1 LKPTVRL
8 TAALAVTVTICL
20 LWAGLGGSHRPRAS
34 SASGNDA
41 ALPAAPA
48 PALTIGRPE
57 PLRSSGF
64 LSRWTS
70 LRTTALARVR
80 PAGSAR
86 VVAELRPTTPEGTAN
101 VLAVLRARPDAA
113 GALWVKVRLPVLPN
127 GRVGWVRRQVL
138 GAYQTAN
145 THFVVDR
152 RGLRA
157 TLYRNGKAVF
167 TAPVGVG
174 TASWPTPAGE
184 FLVRSKLTR
193 YASPFYG
200 PVAFGTSARSAVLTD
215 WPAGGFVGIHGTS
228 EPQLLPGRVSHGC
241 IRMRNPDIVRL
252 AELMPVGTPLTIR

>member
-1 LKPTVRL
+1 M
-8 TAALAVTVTICL
+8 
-20 LWAGLGGSHRPRAS
+20 
-34 SASGNDA
+34 
-41 ALPAAPA
+41 
-48 PALTIGRPE
+48 
-57 PLRSSGF
+57 
-64 LSRWTS
+64 
-70 LRTTALARVR
+70 
-80 PAGSAR
+80 
-86 VVAELRPTTPEGTAN
+86 
-101 VLAVLRARPDAA
+101 LAVLRAGPDAA

-127 GRVGWVRRQVL
+127 GRAGWVRRQVL

-152 RGLRA
+152 RRLRA

-184 FLVRSKLTR
+184 FLVRSQLSR

-241 IRMRNPDIVRL
+241 IRMRNPDILRL
-252 AELMPVGTPLTIR
+252 AELMPVGTPLTVR

>member
-1 LKPTVRL
+1 MKPTVRL
-8 TAALAVTVTICL
+8 TAALAVTVTISL

-34 SASGNDA
+34 SVSGSDA
-41 ALPAAPA
+41 ALPAAPT

-80 PAGSAR
+80 PAASAR

-101 VLAVLRARPDAA
+101 VLAVLRAGPDAA
-113 GALWVKVRLPVLPN
+113 GALWVKVRLPILPN
-127 GRVGWVRRQVL
+127 GRVGWVRRQAL

-145 THFVVDR
+145 THLVVDR

-157 TLYRNGKAVF
+157 TLYRDGKAVF

-184 FLVRSKLTR
+184 FLVRSELSR

-241 IRMRNPDIVRL
+241 IRMRNPDILRL
-252 AELMPVGTPLTIR
+252 AELMPVGTPLTIQ

>member
-8 TAALAVTVTICL
+8 TAALAVTVTISL
-20 LWAGLGGSHRPRAS
+20 LWAGLGGSHRPGAS
-34 SASGNDA
+34 SVTGSEG
-41 ALPAAPA
+41 ALPVAPT

-57 PLRSSGF
+57 SLRSSGF

-70 LRTTALARVR
+70 LHTTALARVR
-80 PAGSAR
+80 PAADAR
-86 VVAELRPTTPEGTAN
+86 IVAELRPTTPEGTAN
-101 VLAVLRARPDAA
+101 VLAVLRAEPDAA

-127 GRVGWVRRQVL
+127 GQVGWVRRQAL

-184 FLVRSKLTR
+184 FLVRSELTR

-215 WPAGGFVGIHGTS
+215 WPAGGFIGIHGTS

-241 IRMRNPDIVRL
+241 IRMRNPDILRL
-252 AELMPVGTPLTIR
+252 AELMPVGTPLTIQ

>member
-1 LKPTVRL
+1 M
-8 TAALAVTVTICL
+8 AALAVTVTISL
-20 LWAGLGGSHRPRAS
+20 LWAGLGGSHRPSAS
-34 SASGNDA
+34 SASGSDA
-41 ALPAAPA
+41 ALPAAPT

-57 PLRSSGF
+57 LLRSSGF

-80 PAGSAR
+80 PAAGAR

-101 VLAVLRARPDAA
+101 VLPVLGAGSDAA

-145 THFVVDR
+145 TRLVVDR
-152 RGLRA
+152 RRLRA
-157 TLYRNGKAVF
+157 TLYRKGKAVF

-184 FLVRSKLTR
+184 FLVRSELSR

-200 PVAFGTSARSAVLTD
+200 PIAFGTSARSAVLTD
-215 WPAGGFVGIHGTS
+215 WPAGGFIGIHGTS

-241 IRMRNPDIVRL
+241 IRMRNPDILRL
-252 AELMPVGTPLTIR
+252 AELMPVGTPLTIQ

>member
-1 LKPTVRL
+1 V
-8 TAALAVTVTICL
+8 ALAVTVTISL

-34 SASGNDA
+34 SVSVSDA
-41 ALPAAPA
+41 ALPAAPT

-57 PLRSSGF
+57 LLRSSRF

-70 LRTTALARVR
+70 LSTTALARVR
-80 PAGSAR
+80 PTANAR

-101 VLAVLRARPDAA
+101 VLAVLRVLPDAA
-113 GALWVKVRLPVLPN
+113 GVLWVKVRLPVLPN
-127 GRVGWVRRQVL
+127 GRVGWVRREVL

-145 THFVVDR
+145 THLVVDR

-157 TLYRNGKAVF
+157 TLYRNGRAVF

-174 TASWPTPAGE
+174 TASWPTPTGQ
-184 FLVRSKLTR
+184 FVVRSELTR
-193 YASPFYG
+193 YASRFYG

-241 IRMRNPDIVRL
+241 IRMRNPDILRL

>member
-1 LKPTVRL
+1 
-8 TAALAVTVTICL
+8 
-20 LWAGLGGSHRPRAS
+20 
-34 SASGNDA
+34 
-41 ALPAAPA
+41 
-48 PALTIGRPE
+48 
-57 PLRSSGF
+57 
-64 LSRWTS
+64 
-70 LRTTALARVR
+70 
-80 PAGSAR
+80 
-86 VVAELRPTTPEGTAN
+86 
-101 VLAVLRARPDAA
+101 
-113 GALWVKVRLPVLPN
+113 
-127 GRVGWVRRQVL
+127 VRRQVL

-157 TLYRNGKAVF
+157 TLYRSGKAVF

-174 TASWPTPAGE
+174 AASWPTPAGE
-184 FLVRSKLTR
+184 FLVRSELTR